1 MKKYSLLFIIIV
13 MVFNVKAI
21 TLEEC
26 TTEKMNALKEIANKM
41 EFNYTYE
48 MKEKDGVKYP
58 EYTIIATGLHEDI
71 KTLIINDFY
80 SLDYKEIRNDGKGN
94 GKISGYGEGET
105 VTITMKAYTPDK
117 CSTKTVAVKQVKLPY
132 YNQFYDKEF
141 CLTNPNFKY
150 CDEFTDTKI
159 TIEQYNK
166 EKNKYLEEQKTEE
179 PVIEKEQ
186 NNTLLIVGI
195 GLGVIVIVVLVIY
208 ILIRRKK
215 NEL

>member
-1 MKKYSLLFIIIV
+1 MKKYGLLFIIIMV
-13 MVFNVKAI
+13 VFNVKAI

-48 MKEKDGVKYP
+48 MKEKDGEKYP
-58 EYTIIATGLHEDI
+58 EFTINATGLHEDI

-80 SLDYKEIRNDGKGN
+80 SLDYKEIKNNNGKGT
-94 GKISGYGEGET
+94 ITGYGEGET

-159 TIEQYNK
+159 TIEQYNR

-179 PVIEKEQ
+179 PVTEKEQ
-186 NNTLLIVGI
+186 DNTFLIIGI
-195 GLGVIVIVVLVIY
+195 GLGVIVIGGLVAY